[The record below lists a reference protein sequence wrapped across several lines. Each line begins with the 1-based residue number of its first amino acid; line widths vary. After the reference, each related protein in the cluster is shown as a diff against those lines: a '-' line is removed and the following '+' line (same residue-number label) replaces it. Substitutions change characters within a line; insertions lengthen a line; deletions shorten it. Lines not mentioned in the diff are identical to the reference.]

1 MNYSA
6 IKVLF
11 VSGLDTTFAQVAE
24 CLFNDKAVA
33 YGLSHRAISAGI
45 MAVDGNELPFP
56 VLKALW
62 LRGVET
68 ENVLSRAY
76 TDDLFKSAD
85 MVIALNKQLKF
96 SLPKSDKIFTL
107 GELLGLDE
115 LKLHQ
120 SDEIGYYLDVCTDM
134 DKYIT
139 KLLEK
144 IKNKENTL

>member
-11 VSGLDTTFAQVAE
+11 VSGADTTFAQMAE
-24 CLFNDKAVA
+24 CLFNDKAIEE
-33 YGLSHRAISAGI
+33 GLSFRAISAGI
-45 MAVDGNELPFP
+45 TAIDGNELSFP

-68 ENVLSRAY
+68 EDVLSRAY
-76 TDDLFKSAD
+76 TDELFDSAEI
-85 MVIALNKQLKF
+85 VIALNKQLKF
-96 SLPKSDKIFTL
+96 SMPKSDKIYTL
-107 GELLGLDE
+107 GELLGIDE

-134 DKYIT
+134 DKYIK
-139 KLLEK
+139 KLIEK
-144 IKNKENTL
+144 LKK

>member
-1 MNYSA
+1 MMKSSVNK
-6 IKVLF
+6 ILF
-11 VSGLDTTFAQVAE
+11 VSGADTTFAQMAE
-24 CLFNDKAVA
+24 CLFNDRAVEDGLLVKAM
-33 YGLSHRAISAGI
+33 SAGI
-45 MAVDGNELPFP
+45 TAIDGNELPFP

-68 ENVLSRAY
+68 EDVLSRAY
-76 TDDLFKSAD
+76 TDELFDSAD

-96 SLPKSDKIFTL
+96 SMPKSDKIYTL

-115 LKLHQ
+115 LKLHS

-139 KLLEK
+139 KLIEK
-144 IKNKENTL
+144 LK